1 MLLNILSLFAVKVL
15 ILHFLYFIEWL
26 VLLVKVCVF
35 ATPNLKGSHK
45 CCVSVMVQVP
55 HMWSLGRQTVLP
67 CYGHKLPCVVPPRIH
82 AGNFST
88 HTFFF
93 HFVDIDKTITGFL
106 SISAC

>member
-67 CYGHKLPCVVPPRIH
+67 CDDHKLPRMVPPRIP
-82 AGNFST
+82 AGIVRLPC
-88 HTFFF
+88 FFLF
-93 HFVDIDKTITGFL
+93 FPGDL
-106 SISAC
+106 MRL